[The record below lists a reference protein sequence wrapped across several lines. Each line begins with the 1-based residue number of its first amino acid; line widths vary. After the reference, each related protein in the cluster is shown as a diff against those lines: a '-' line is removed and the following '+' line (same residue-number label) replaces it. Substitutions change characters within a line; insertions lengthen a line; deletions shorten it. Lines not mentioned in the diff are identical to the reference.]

1 MTFLDLGGLERG
13 EGSTQAAVLT
23 STSISIF
30 LQLNWDLEGLLAS
43 VIIANS
49 SVHGAVL
56 ATQVTPW
63 WDLAT
68 TAPRAEF

>member
-1 MTFLDLGGLERG
+1 MTFLGLGGLERG

-23 STSISIF
+23 STSNPIF
-30 LQLNWDLEGLLAS
+30 LQLSWDLESLPAS

-56 ATQVTPW
+56 TTQVTPCW
-63 WDLAT
+63 ALAT
-68 TAPRAEF
+68 TPRVEF